1 LIDRN
6 GLPSGSSGI
15 AGKLALS
22 GMEERLAGIP
32 LKDIAAT
39 IRPTDR
45 TQGDPK
51 QDRST
56 FLVLDSFGQ
65 KLRNI
70 LEAYMAES

>member
-1 LIDRN
+1 
-6 GLPSGSSGI
+6 
-15 AGKLALS
+15 
-22 GMEERLAGIP
+22 MEERLAGIP

-56 FLVLDSFGQ
+56 FLVLDSFSQ